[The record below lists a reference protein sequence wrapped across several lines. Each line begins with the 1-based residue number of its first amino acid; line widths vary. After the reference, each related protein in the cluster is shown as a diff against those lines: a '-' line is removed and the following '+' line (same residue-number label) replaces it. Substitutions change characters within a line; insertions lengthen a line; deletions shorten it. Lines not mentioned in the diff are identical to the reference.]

1 MRRISMQM
9 PDFRVYFIG
18 LDGHI
23 THVEPLPNVTE
34 AEALEKAKQWLDGDD
49 LEIWEGGRQ
58 VAVLNKKSGS

>member
-1 MRRISMQM
+1 MRRSMPM

-49 LEIWEGGRQ
+49 RECEGSRQ
-58 VAVLNKKSGS
+58 VAVLNEKSNS